1 VTVCS
6 IVGVAHPAH
15 RRITTALGGQMDQF
29 LQIVLGFPTVVF
41 SVMLLVALGY
51 WLIAMLGL
59 VELDVLDV
67 ASADGV
73 EIEPGQLPGLLMKLG
88 FDGLP
93 VTLIFTGI
101 AFFAWLLS
109 YLGTLLLATYDPGAL
124 RWALAI
130 ALALL
135 ALLLAIPFAGLTLRP
150 LRGLFA
156 RHEAPAA
163 DDLLAR
169 SAIVRSAVVSET
181 QGTATLEDG
190 GAGLI
195 LQVRAAPGEFRRGDS
210 VVLIEYLPASNAY
223 RVIAAER
230 AVE

>member
-1 VTVCS
+1 
-6 IVGVAHPAH
+6 
-15 RRITTALGGQMDQF
+15 MDQF

-41 SVMLLVALGY
+41 SIMLLVALGY

-73 EIEPGQLPGLLMKLG
+73 EIDPGQLPGLLMKLG

-101 AFFAWLLS
+101 AFFAWILS
-109 YLGTLLLATYDPGAL
+109 YAGTLLLATLNPGAL
-124 RWALAI
+124 HWVFAI
-130 ALALL
+130 ALALVAFL
-135 ALLLAIPFAGLTLRP
+135 VAIPFAGLALRP
-150 LRGLFA
+150 LRGLFV

-169 SAIVRSAVVSET
+169 SAIVRSAVVTER
-181 QGTATLEDG
+181 QGTASLEDG

-195 LQVRAAPGEFRRGDS
+195 LQVRAAPGQFQRGDS
-210 VVLIEYLPASNAY
+210 VVLVEYLHASNAY
-223 RVIAAER
+223 RVIAADS